1 MQSGVGT
8 NAQLTAAKP
17 RLMTVTPLA
26 LADMA
31 GVCELE
37 VHPHVGGS
45 APLPPWAVGFP
56 RCWVSGL
63 GEELGVAGVTPAV
76 ALVPAGA
83 VLSPAWMSPH
93 SVLMVAL

>member
-1 MQSGVGT
+1 MPSGVGT
-8 NAQLTAAKP
+8 DAQLTAAKP
-17 RLMTVTPLA
+17 RLMTVAPLA

-37 VHPHVGGS
+37 VHPQVGGL
-45 APLPPWAVGFP
+45 APLPPWAVGFS
-56 RCWVSGL
+56 RCWASGL
-63 GEELGVAGVTPAV
+63 GEELGVAGATPAG

-83 VLSPAWMSPH
+83 VLSPVWMSPH